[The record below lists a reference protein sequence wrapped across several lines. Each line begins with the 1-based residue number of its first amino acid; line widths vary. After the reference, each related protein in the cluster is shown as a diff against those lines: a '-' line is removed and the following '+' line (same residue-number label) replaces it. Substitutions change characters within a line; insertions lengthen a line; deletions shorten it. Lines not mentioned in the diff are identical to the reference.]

1 MTRSLTQGKRN
12 IIMCSQCYEE
22 FPTGYEYRQHWEQM
36 HFYPYLK
43 SNKFDHIKAMKDAER
58 DKHIVRLINEIS
70 NTI

>member
-1 MTRSLTQGKRN
+1 MMSSSLNKRN

-22 FPTGYEYRQHWEQM
+22 FGTGYEYRLHWEEK

-43 SNKFDHIKAMKDAER
+43 NNKFDHIKAMKDANR

-70 NTI
+70 NNI

>member
-1 MTRSLTQGKRN
+1 MMSSSLNKRN

-22 FPTGYEYRQHWEQM
+22 FATGYKYRLHWEEK

-43 SNKFDHIKAMKDAER
+43 NNKFDHIKAMKDANR

-70 NTI
+70 NNI